1 MEANSAELTSLQLS
15 EDLLLSLLDTSASV
29 AELLSTMDP
38 AAGPQLDAQCNA
50 FAETVQ
56 QIDTLWSAPSPPS
69 SSSARAASTAAA
81 AAPPRENV
89 FLAEQRELSAA
100 ATARAFAEAE

>member
-1 MEANSAELTSLQLS
+1 
-15 EDLLLSLLDTSASV
+15 
-29 AELLSTMDP
+29 
-38 AAGPQLDAQCNA
+38 
-50 FAETVQ
+50 VQ

-69 SSSARAASTAAA
+69 SSSASAASTAAA